1 MSTPLEE
8 QENEIEVLQS
18 IYEDN
23 FHLLSTKLK
32 YKHFEINLHGHACN
46 NTETVVSCTLYF
58 KYTSKYPSEGPHFEI
73 RSPEG
78 ISDDQN
84 AELVTLINEVI
95 ERSVGAIMI
104 FDIVSEVQ
112 QKLDEYTDQL
122 INDLTARKEKQAK
135 IKSLAE
141 AEREK
146 ENERKLCS
154 GTPVTVES
162 FNAWNKSFLSELAAK
177 KEAEEMKIKKSQS
190 SGAQPVKRLTGRE
203 MFLRDD
209 QFDESDLKIL
219 EEEGGEIVEV
229 DEKLFVDIGDLDLS
243 AVELDDFD
251 VAGSG
256 EGSFIA

>member
-8 QENEIEVLQS
+8 QEDEIEVLQS

-23 FHLLSTKLK
+23 FRLLSTKSK
-32 YKHFEINLHGHACN
+32 HKHFEIYLHGHACN
-46 NTETVVSCTLYF
+46 DPKTTVSCILYF

-73 RSPEG
+73 RSAEG
-78 ISDDQN
+78 INDDQS
-84 AELVTLINEVI
+84 AELVTLINEVVK
-95 ERSVGAIMI
+95 RSIGMVMI

-122 INDLTARKEKQAK
+122 INEVTARREKQAK

-162 FNAWNKSFLSELAAK
+162 FNAWNKAFLAEIAAK
-177 KEAEEMKIKKSQS
+177 KEAEEAKAKKAQS
-190 SGAQPVKRLTGRE
+190 NNAQPVKRLTGRE

-219 EEEGGEIVEV
+219 AEEGGEIVEV

-243 AVELDDFD
+243 DIELDDGD
-251 VAGSG
+251 AIKKG
-256 EGSFIA
+256 ESTITA